1 MDELNVID
9 LLDELEAPGVSC
21 KDSVLTVFPD
31 ICPNYLDD
39 LASQHGHDPDSIIC
53 TILNQ
58 QERGEKYPTRHPD
71 NPLKRKRGL
80 DDDVSDVVSDDDATN
95 TKEPRTASAVRSQI
109 AKPEYTPNFSNKR
122 YREMAK
128 SLLCQDFPRA
138 PTRSVWSILS
148 AKRSLFDAYMHMD
161 EVTRNWDNQN
171 PPWQPKKAPTKS
183 MNAYTPE
190 SFSSFDY
197 SSYPAEEKAALDELR
212 AARELRAHKDTK
224 AVVEAEEQANFARAQ
239 LSGQTAECGCCY
251 DEQALNR
258 MAQCDGEMVHF
269 FCGSCI
275 KQQAETQVGYS
286 KYELKCM
293 SLDGCSG
300 GFSYTQRKRFL
311 DKALRT
317 ALDRIEQEAVLRE
330 AGIESLE
337 TCPFCPY
344 AAEYPPVDEDKEF
357 RCEMPRCRKVSC
369 RLCRKETHIPK
380 SCAEAAREEGLTA
393 RREIEEAMSEA
404 LIRKCNKCRNPFVKE
419 DGCNKITC
427 TRCRTI
433 QCYICRETVKDYS
446 HFNDTSRG
454 GKNGQCPL
462 FDSTEQRHRD
472 EVQRAEEAARQKVT
486 QERPDVDGE
495 ALQFNLSKEVENDE
509 KRRTGKDPGHQQRVN
524 QVQAGGVARPIA
536 LQAAVQQYHQQ
547 ARPAPAPAPMP
558 HRRVPGRAPPGPA
571 PYAARLDIPQPPNL
585 LAPSPIIPL
594 PYAERHPP
602 AAGPALPRFL
612 VDPPAVP
619 AGLFAGGPVHQPM
632 GDRDL
637 GRSNPQ
643 VRPHHPHN
651 PQLEEWPLMFD
662 LNAAMLEEL
671 LQADDQQHRMQY
683 MRNYDME
690 ANRNQEQP
698 YWDPSDF
705 MGDPVLAPPLVPAV
719 AARNHHNLNQGAN
732 SPHGQAPAAS

>member
-1 MDELNVID
+1 MGELNVID
-9 LLDELEAPGVSC
+9 LLDDLEEPGVSC

-31 ICPNYLDD
+31 ICPNHLDD
-39 LASQHGHDPDSIIC
+39 LASQYGHDPDSIIWA
-53 TILNQ
+53 ILDQ
-58 QERGEKYPTRHPD
+58 QEKGQKYPTRHSD

-80 DDDVSDVVSDDDATN
+80 DDDISDADSDDEAAN
-95 TKEPRTASAVRSQI
+95 PKEPRAASTVRSRI
-109 AKPEYTPNFSNKR
+109 AKPDYTPNFSNKR

-128 SLLCQDFPRA
+128 FLLCQDFPRA

-148 AKRSLFDAYMHMD
+148 AKRSLFDAYAHMD
-161 EVTRNWDNQN
+161 DVTRNWDDQN
-171 PPWQPKKAPTKS
+171 PPWQPKKTPTKS
-183 MNAYTPE
+183 TNAYTPE
-190 SFSSFDY
+190 NFSSFDY

-212 AARELRAHKDTK
+212 AARELRAHKDAKTV
-224 AVVEAEEQANFARAQ
+224 AEAEEQANFARAQ
-239 LSGQTAECGCCY
+239 MSGQTAECGCCY

-269 FCGSCI
+269 FCGSCLRR
-275 KQQAETQVGYS
+275 QAETQVGYS

-293 SLDGCSG
+293 SMDGCSG

-357 RCEMPRCRKVSC
+357 RCEMPGCRRVSC

-380 SCAEAAREEGLTA
+380 SCAEVAREEGLTA

-486 QERPDVDGE
+486 QERPDVDSE
-495 ALQFNLSKEVENDE
+495 ALQFTLSKEVEHDD
-509 KRRTGKDPGHQQRVN
+509 KLRAGKDPGQQQRVN
-524 QVQAGGVARPIA
+524 RVQAAGGVVRRIA
-536 LQAAVQQYHQQ
+536 LHAAAVRQHQQ
-547 ARPAPAPAPMP
+547 QAHARPAPAPAPMP

-571 PYAARLDIPQPPNL
+571 PNAARLDVPQPRNP
-585 LAPSPIIPL
+585 PSPIIPL
-594 PYAERHPP
+594 PYAEHHPP

-612 VDPPAVP
+612 ADPPAVP

-632 GDRDL
+632 GDRNL
-637 GRSNPQ
+637 GRPNPQ
-643 VRPHHPHN
+643 LRPQRPHN
-651 PQLEEWPLMFD
+651 PLLEEWPIMFD

-671 LQADDQQHRMQY
+671 LQADDQ
-683 MRNYDME
+683 
-690 ANRNQEQP
+690 EQLH
-698 YWDPSDF
+698 WDPSDF
-705 MGDPVLAPPLVPAV
+705 MGDPVLAPPLIPAV
-719 AARNHHNLNQGAN
+719 AARNHRNPNQGAN
-732 SPHGQAPAAS
+732 SP

>member
-9 LLDELEAPGVSC
+9 LPDDIEAPRVSC

-31 ICPNYLDD
+31 ICPNHLDD
-39 LASQHGHDPDSIIC
+39 LASQYGHDPDSIIWA
-53 TILNQ
+53 ILDQ
-58 QERGEKYPTRHPD
+58 QENGQKYPTRYSD
-71 NPLKRKRGL
+71 NPLKRKRGVN
-80 DDDVSDVVSDDDATN
+80 DDISDVDSGDEAAN
-95 TKEPRTASAVRSQI
+95 PKEPQAASTVRSQI
-109 AKPEYTPNFSNKR
+109 AKPEYTPNFSSKR

-128 SLLCQDFPRA
+128 FLLCQDFPRA
-138 PTRSVWSILS
+138 PTRSVWSILL
-148 AKRSLFDAYMHMD
+148 AKRSLFDAYAHMD

-190 SFSSFDY
+190 NFSSFDY

-212 AARELRAHKDTK
+212 AARELRAHKDAKTV
-224 AVVEAEEQANFARAQ
+224 AEAEEQANFVRAQ

-269 FCGSCI
+269 FCGSCL
-275 KQQAETQVGYS
+275 KRQAETQVGYS

-293 SLDGCSG
+293 SMDGCSG

-337 TCPFCPY
+337 TCPFCSY

-357 RCEMPRCRKVSC
+357 RCEMPGCRRVSC

-454 GKNGQCPL
+454 GKSGQCPL

-486 QERPDVDGE
+486 QERPDVGKTLASSRE
-495 ALQFNLSKEVENDE
+495 QIGFRQPEESCAALLYKQLCNGTNN
-509 KRRTGKDPGHQQRVN
+509 RPGLPPHQLRC
-524 QVQAGGVARPIA
+524 PIA
-536 LQAAVQQYHQQ
+536 ESQGGSLL
-547 ARPAPAPAPMP
+547 
-558 HRRVPGRAPPGPA
+558 G
-571 PYAARLDIPQPPNL
+571 QPRTL
-585 LAPSPIIPL
+585 HVLAPSPVIPL

-612 VDPPAVP
+612 ADPPAVP
-619 AGLFAGGPVHQPM
+619 AGLFAGGQVHQPIR
-632 GDRDL
+632 DRNL
-637 GRSNPQ
+637 G
-643 VRPHHPHN
+643 
-651 PQLEEWPLMFD
+651 WPIMFD

-671 LQADDQQHRMQY
+671 LQADDQ
-683 MRNYDME
+683 
-690 ANRNQEQP
+690 EQLH
-698 YWDPSDF
+698 WDPSDF
-705 MGDPVLAPPLVPAV
+705 MGDPVLAPPLIPAV
-719 AARNHHNLNQGAN
+719 AARNHRSPNQGAN
-732 SPHGQAPAAS
+732 SPQGQAPAAS